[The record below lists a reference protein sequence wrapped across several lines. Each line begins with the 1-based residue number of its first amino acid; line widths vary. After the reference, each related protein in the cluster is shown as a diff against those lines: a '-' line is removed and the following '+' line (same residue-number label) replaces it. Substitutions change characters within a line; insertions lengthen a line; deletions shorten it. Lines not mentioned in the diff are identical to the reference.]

1 MRIAKNLAVV
11 TVGLF
16 ALAFLSAFTT
26 TSQVQVL
33 HAQNQPVPT
42 PAPNPVTV
50 ADANIP
56 PMGVR
61 QADEPVYTIPPI
73 EREVANVIREIHT
86 KGDISWNNTLLNVPE
101 AWKKTK
107 GAGVNV
113 AVLDTG
119 VDANHPD
126 LKGRVIKEKNF
137 TRAPSFNDRQ
147 GHGTH
152 CAGIVGA
159 SGDLTGGAPEV
170 KIYNGKV
177 LDDGGSGGV
186 SGIASGIDWAV
197 TEGADVVSMSL
208 GGPSAD
214 TFIPPA
220 LKRADAA
227 GVIVIAAAGNEGP
240 GANTDGYPARY
251 PECVSVAA
259 CDKNKAIANFS
270 SRGKSVWITG
280 PGVNVRSTYPGGQY
294 ATMSGTSMACPHLA
308 GVAALWVAGNPGV
321 AKKDRPAAFRNWLK
335 AVGSVAVRTD
345 TAGHGIPDVGKIN
358 DGGGPV
364 TPPPVTPGPGLS
376 FTISFT
382 DLSAVKQAELKAGG
396 VDRFR
401 LEIGTGLPT
410 QPAPVDPPPTQPAPI
425 PVQPPTCVGPN
436 CGSNWNQNTG
446 RWEPFGGRFRLFK

>member
-16 ALAFLSAFTT
+16 VLACLSAIAPQT
-26 TSQVQVL
+26 QVA
-33 HAQNQPVPT
+33 HAQSPDVPQ
-42 PAPNPVTV
+42 ASPNPVTV
-50 ADANIP
+50 AEANIP
-56 PMGVR
+56 PMGVK
-61 QADEPVYTIPPI
+61 QDEPVYTIPPV
-73 EREVANVIREIHT
+73 EREVMNVIREIHT
-86 KGDISWNNTLLNVPE
+86 KGDISWNNQLLNVPE

-119 VDANHPD
+119 VDSNHPD
-126 LKGRVIKEKNF
+126 LKTRVVKEKNF
-137 TRAPSFNDRQ
+137 TRSSTPVDKQ

-152 CAGIVGA
+152 CAGIVA
-159 SGDLTGGAPEV
+159 ANGDLQGVAPEA
-170 KIYNGKV
+170 KIFAGKV

-186 SGIASGIDWAV
+186 SGIANGIDWAT
-197 TEGADVVSMSL
+197 TEGADVISMSL
-208 GGPSAD
+208 GGPSSD

-335 AVGSVAVRTD
+335 AVGSVPVRTD
-345 TAGHGIPDVGKIN
+345 TTGHGIPDAGKLN
-358 DGGGPV
+358 DGGPV
-364 TPPPVTPGPGLS
+364 TPPPVTPGPGYTL
-376 FTISFT
+376 IIALT
-382 DLSAVKQAELKAGG
+382 DLTAAKQAELKALG
-396 VDRFR
+396 VDKFR
-401 LEIGTGLPT
+401 LEIGTGLPS
-410 QPAPVDPPPTQPAPI
+410 QPAPI
-425 PVQPPTCVGPN
+425 PPTPVEPPRPTPVPVQPPNTCPPGGCLPGN
-436 CGSNWNQNTG
+436 SG
-446 RWEPFGGRFRLFK
+446 RWEPFGGRFRIFR